1 MFSSLATALCSLKK
15 KKERKKEG
23 EHLGPCEF
31 WQTTLDWDS
40 VSAEGLFGIAQ
51 ISQRT
56 LGG

>member
-15 KKERKKEG
+15 KKERKKVNIWA
-23 EHLGPCEF
+23 PCEF

-51 ISQRT
+51 ILQRT